1 MVCFTLH
8 TWIFG
13 SCCFLHPPPKSK
25 DGHTSIPLI
34 WRSEKRFWAQRYW
47 CPNHILERVVQNW
60 CSVVKANFSKWFIGK
75 ASPPKK
81 MTATFQ
87 QLEPIPGKKWWV
99 SCVASGEHEG
109 WCLQAADKMVIVSW
123 IFWILGMKTVKTTSF
138 CFQPAPGTYT
148 TPTVYAFDAP
158 WCHLQ

>member
-60 CSVVKANFSKWFIGK
+60 CSVVKANFSKWF
-75 ASPPKK
+75 PPKNCCYFS
-81 MTATFQ
+81 TTRAY
-87 QLEPIPGKKWWV
+87 PRKKVMSITCCIWWTWRLVLTSGWQNGNCVMNILNFGHENCQNNKFLLSTSTRHIHNTYCICIWCSLV
-99 SCVASGEHEG
+99 SFTINV
-109 WCLQAADKMVIVSW
+109 Q
-123 IFWILGMKTVKTTSF
+123 
-138 CFQPAPGTYT
+138 
-148 TPTVYAFDAP
+148 
-158 WCHLQ
+158 